1 MKQNVGG
8 KIFIMAESKLSLIQ
22 KENLGEIIHNLLVI
36 FGSLQKG
43 YKDRDV
49 VTNAWQKYQTPWI
62 LYMMERQGYS
72 HWGGMRRRGPWPLA
86 PLPLT
91 TISTILKNFYND
103 YKDII

>member
-1 MKQNVGG
+1 
-8 KIFIMAESKLSLIQ
+8 
-22 KENLGEIIHNLLVI
+22 
-36 FGSLQKG
+36 
-43 YKDRDV
+43 
-49 VTNAWQKYQTPWI
+49 
-62 LYMMERQGYS
+62 MMERQGYS